1 MLEFTGYPGDTYPV
15 PRRLS
20 WQQDSD
26 SNDIPVRDFRR
37 FLDVKTEEKLWKSLE
52 DLTKPDQNTVEP
64 EKSFRSLKFHRKK
77 RSTKNLCRQQ
87 AFVFPSQENMALEGG
102 SSDLKARSLVL
113 TGRTKRVVVSRN
125 QTITNSSPHL
135 YQQSYSP
142 ELYGSSY
149 SVQSSTNSVSY
160 YLILE
165 HGIFGEGSQISTN
178 QKREISAFSRLIG

>member
-1 MLEFTGYPGDTYPV
+1 MLEFTGYPGDMYPA

-26 SNDIPVRDFRR
+26 SNGVQAKDFSR

-52 DLTKPDQNTVEP
+52 DLTKPNHNTSGP
-64 EKSFRSLKFHRKK
+64 DKSFRSLKCHRKK
-77 RSTKNLCRQQ
+77 RSATKNLCRQQ
-87 AFVFPSQENMALEGG
+87 AFVFPSQENLSLGTG

-125 QTITNSSPHL
+125 QPITNSSPHL

-142 ELYGSSY
+142 ELYGSNY
-149 SVQSSTNSVSY
+149 SVRSSNSVSY
-160 YLILE
+160 LNFWSLV
-165 HGIFGEGSQISTN
+165 F
-178 QKREISAFSRLIG
+178 K